1 MSYLS
6 PLQKS
11 STRQLV
17 SAAAADKRPREKA
30 GTHEI
35 RLSMDVSIGL
45 VFRDFKNDANP
56 GVNGAD
62 EGGMILCAY
71 NHICPA
77 VHQLAGL

>member
-1 MSYLS
+1 
-6 PLQKS
+6 
-11 STRQLV
+11 
-17 SAAAADKRPREKA
+17 
-30 GTHEI
+30 
-35 RLSMDVSIGL
+35 MDVSIGL

-77 VHQLAGL
+77 VHQLAGLLSQDRRDTGVFPSKAYLGFPREFFV